1 MDVNSNKYTYLFAT
15 IMVVLVAFILSGL
28 SLSLKERQ
36 NANIELEKRQ
46 NILQSV
52 GIKVER
58 SEAKEAYDE
67 YITESVVIQNGA
79 VVSEDANEA
88 FNIDMA
94 KAVASGPEE
103 RKVPLYVANVEG
115 ETFYILPM
123 RGKGLWGPIWG
134 YVALKD
140 DGNTV
145 AGATFDH
152 KGETPG
158 LGAEIS
164 TSSFQEQFANKSIMD
179 GGNFVSISVIKP
191 GKNVN
196 PEHEVDGISG
206 GTITS
211 VGLNDML
218 ADCFLPYVGYFQS
231 SKNAQVSAL

>member
-15 IMVVLVAFILSGL
+15 IMVVLVALILSGL
-28 SLSLKERQ
+28 SLSLKEKQ
-36 NANIELEKRQ
+36 DANIELEKRQ
-46 NILQSV
+46 NILKSV
-52 GIKVER
+52 GIEVER
-58 SEAKEAYDE
+58 SEAKEAYNK
-67 YITESVVIQNGA
+67 YITQSVVIKNGA

-88 FNIDMA
+88 FTIDMA
-94 KAVASGPEE
+94 KAVAVGSEE
-103 RKVPLYVANVEG
+103 RKVPLYVANVDG
-115 ETFYILPM
+115 EEFFIIPM

-134 YVALKD
+134 YIALKE
-140 DGNTV
+140 DGNTI

-164 TSSFQEQFANKSIMD
+164 GTQFQEQFAGKTIMD
-179 GGNFVSISVIKP
+179 QGNFVSITVIKP
-191 GKNVN
+191 GKSVK

-211 VGLNDML
+211 DGLHTML
-218 ADCFLPYVGYFQS
+218 ADCFKPYIGYFQ